1 MRTQRARLARSSPMA
16 KAIDYGLDHWDGLTV
31 FLDDGR
37 VELDSN
43 RVENLIRPQAL
54 TRKNSLFAGHD
65 EGATNWARIASLIA
79 TCKMNGVEP
88 FAYLRTTL
96 ERLAG
101 GHACARLDELLPWRF
116 EAAAGDAG

>member
-1 MRTQRARLARSSPMA
+1 MRPGHRLLSSRPVTRPDAHRSSRLSR
-16 KAIDYGLDHWDGLTV
+16 Y
-31 FLDDGR
+31 
-37 VELDSN
+37 
-43 RVENLIRPQAL
+43 NLIRPQAL

-65 EGATNWARIASLIA
+65 EGATNWACIASLIA

-96 ERLAG
+96 ERLAA

-116 EAAAGDAG
+116 EAAAGDVAG

>member
-1 MRTQRARLARSSPMA
+1 VL
-16 KAIDYGLDHWDGLTV
+16 
-31 FLDDGR
+31 
-37 VELDSN
+37 
-43 RVENLIRPQAL
+43 AL

-88 FAYLRTTL
+88 FAYLKTTL

-101 GHACARLDELLPWRF
+101 GHPHSRLDDLLPWRF
-116 EAAAGDAG
+116 EAAAGDVAG